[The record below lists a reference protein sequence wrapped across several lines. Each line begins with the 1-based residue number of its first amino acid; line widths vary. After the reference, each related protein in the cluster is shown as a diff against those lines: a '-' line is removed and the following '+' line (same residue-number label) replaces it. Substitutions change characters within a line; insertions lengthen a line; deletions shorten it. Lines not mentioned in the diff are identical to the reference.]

1 MLSPG
6 DVLTIRALYSTGE
19 IMHKRGGGGGGGGN
33 TGIQAG
39 SLLVSSPDCH
49 VLPAQ
54 KTVWSFSKD
63 FLVVLSQHVQKTG
76 KPIRMLV

>member
-1 MLSPG
+1 MLSAG

-19 IMHKRGGGGGGGGN
+19 VMHKRGGGGGHWY
-33 TGIQAG
+33 TAV
-39 SLLVSSPDCH
+39 SLLVLSPDCH